1 MAETVTFQ
9 DVIKYNPPNY
19 VYLSQTKWS
28 RIYFNKN
35 YHPIVKILTNNMKT
49 AEEIYE
55 LYPKYEEETQLA
67 DIKKRALK
75 GVSTRITGEQKKE
88 KKKSDTTIYRY
99 IKELIKEGIIA
110 EYGRRLRSDNVASK
124 KIYGLAAKLFIP
136 ANEYIGVWKSDRAIE
151 VAKRAG
157 KFIEHNFG
165 DKSPN
170 ARKFSN
176 LLTNFE
182 SKNEELERSFLDILF
197 DKENILNSLND
208 KNRKIFSDGLENIF
222 DFSREEIIVYF
233 NLIRWSFWYLEGDN
247 PKTFVKSLKD
257 FVAEQQIDTEQNS
270 ESDEENISRTQG
282 SETDM
287 ISYKQPNVYFGNW
300 DQLKLSHD
308 SLDHAAIM
316 DLLKENVPMTVK
328 EIHSKHSDAIKKRIS
343 RVQDKCSRIGEECP
357 EEYQKE
363 PQEKVENTIYRY
375 VKDLIDGNLVVEAG
389 RRIDPDSPTTSILY
403 SAIAKQFIFFEDTDE
418 YWNSENWEK
427 VIFTLSISLALFLG
441 KTNINTSK
449 FHEIITEIEKQ
460 KFNSFSESLQKTESN
475 NIIGQFLKGLHYTEL
490 NACLKVIGLVEWLL
504 NTNNMNEIKAGILSC
519 FN

>member
-9 DVIKYNPPNY
+9 DVIKYSPPNY

-28 RIYFNKN
+28 RIYFNNN
-35 YHPIVKILTNNMKT
+35 YHPIVKILTNSMKT

-55 LYPKYEEETQLA
+55 LYPIYEEETQLA
-67 DIKKRALK
+67 DIKKRTMK
-75 GVSTRITGEQKKE
+75 GVTAQITKEQKKE

-136 ANEYIGVWKSDRAIE
+136 ANEYIGVWKSEGATE
-151 VAKRAG
+151 VAKKAG
-157 KFIEHNFG
+157 NLIKHNFA
-165 DKSPN
+165 DKPPN
-170 ARKFSN
+170 AKKFSA

-182 SKNEELERSFLDILF
+182 LKNEELERSFLDILF
-197 DKENILNSLND
+197 EKQNLTNSFD
-208 KNRKIFSDGLENIF
+208 DQNRKIISDGYENIF
-222 DFSREEIIVYF
+222 NFNREEIFVFF
-233 NLIRWSFWYLEGDN
+233 NLIRWIFWYLEGDYHN
-247 PKTFVKSLKD
+247 SFVKSLKN
-257 FVAEQQIDTEQNS
+257 FVSEQQIETDEKS
-270 ESDEENISRTQG
+270 ESDEENVLRTRG

-300 DQLKLSHD
+300 DQLKLSHN

-328 EIHSKHSDAIKKRIS
+328 EIHSKHLDAIKQRII
-343 RVQDKCSRIGEECP
+343 RVEDKCRRIGEECP
-357 EEYQKE
+357 IEYQKE

-375 VKDLIDGNLVVEAG
+375 VKDLMDGNLVVEAG

-418 YWNSENWEK
+418 YWHNENWEK
-427 VIFTLSISLALFLG
+427 VIFTLSVGLALFLG

-449 FHEIITEIEKQ
+449 FHDIVTEIEKN
-460 KFNSFSESLQKTESN
+460 KFNSFSDSLQKTGSKD
-475 NIIGQFLKGLHYTEL
+475 IIGQFLKGLHYTEL

-504 NTNNMNEIKAGILSC
+504 NTENTNEIKAGILSC

>member
-28 RIYFNKN
+28 RIYYNKN
-35 YHPIVKILTNNMKT
+35 YHPIVKILTNSKKT

-67 DIKKRALK
+67 DIKKRAIK
-75 GVSTRITGEQKKE
+75 GVSAQITKEHKKE

-124 KIYGLAAKLFIP
+124 KIYGLAAKLFLP
-136 ANEYIGVWKSDRAIE
+136 ANEYIGVWKSDGATE

-157 KFIEHNFG
+157 NLIKHNFG

-170 ARKFSN
+170 AKKFSA

-197 DKENILNSLND
+197 EKINLMNSFD
-208 KNRKIFSDGLENIF
+208 DQNRKLFSDGYENIF
-222 DFSREEIIVYF
+222 NFSREEIFVFF
-233 NLIRWSFWYLEGDN
+233 NLIRWIFWYLEGN
-247 PKTFVKSLKD
+247 NYNSFIKNLKD
-257 FVAEQQIDTEQNS
+257 IVGEQQIDTEEKS
-270 ESDEENISRTQG
+270 SSDEENISRTRG

-300 DQLKLSHD
+300 DQLELSHN

-328 EIHSKHSDAIKKRIS
+328 EIHSKHSDAIKKRIN
-343 RVQDKCSRIGEECP
+343 RVQAKCRRIGEECP
-357 EEYQKE
+357 TEYQKE

-375 VKDLIDGNLVVEAG
+375 VKDLMDGNLVVEAG

-418 YWNSENWEK
+418 YWNYDNWDK
-427 VIFTLSISLALFLG
+427 VILTLSVSLALFLG
-441 KTNINTSK
+441 KSNINISK
-449 FHEIITEIEKQ
+449 FHDIITEIEKN
-460 KFNSFSESLQKTESN
+460 KFNSFSDSLQKTESN

-490 NACLKVIGLVEWLL
+490 NACLKIIGLVEWLL
-504 NTNNMNEIKAGILSC
+504 NTENLNEIKVGILSC